1 MKEKFKT
8 AIIKQQPDPKAVFV
22 SIMQQKHKLELKT
35 Y

>member
-22 SIMQQKHKLELKT
+22 SIMQQNT
-35 Y
+35 N